1 VTTLPKQILSLIG
14 KSPGLTDREITNAL
28 RGVGAPQQPINQA
41 ARSLESQG
49 ILVRLKR
56 DDGLIG
62 NYVTE
67 KKVPMVPRLRP
78 LVNNH
83 EVAGLSEDEIKKVLK
98 VWLLEQGWSVKIAMG
113 QARGIDIEAIRGKE
127 RWIIEVKGIG
137 SRPQMRVNY
146 FLSILGETLQRM
158 DDPAALYSLALPDLQ
173 QFKKLWGRL
182 PTLAKNRTQISVLFV
197 SKSGAVVHVK

>member
-1 VTTLPKQILSLIG
+1 MTTLTKQILSLIV
-14 KSPGLTDREITNAL
+14 KSPGLTDREITNTL

-56 DDGLIG
+56 EDGLIG

-67 KKVPMVPRLRP
+67 HKVPMVPRPSPSR
-78 LVNNH
+78 NNYD
-83 EVAGLSEDEIKKVLK
+83 VAGLSEDEIKKVLK
-98 VWLLEQGWSVKIAMG
+98 VWLSEQGWNVKIAMG
-113 QARGIDIEAIRGKE
+113 QTPGIDIDATRGKE
-127 RWIIEVKGIG
+127 RWIIEVKGTG

-146 FLSILGETLQRM
+146 FLCMLGETLQRM
-158 DDPAALYSLALPDLQ
+158 DDPSALYSLALPDLE

-182 PTLAKNRTQISVLFV
+182 PILAKNRTQISVLFV
-197 SKSGAVVHVK
+197 SKSGAVTHVK